1 MRYYA
6 DVHRTRRNCEGF
18 RITYTVD
25 GVSFKH
31 ADDFDEVPAG
41 PGDQLFVDTLPIQH
55 ADGVLELVRRGVEV
69 YYLRRL
75 TLIRKRR
82 EELKLPKTTRG
93 DIKALMTI
101 EERWFRRVTEN
112 FIVLRRMIL
121 AYRSLLRTH
130 QQLLNKYKA
139 LSDAERNVLR
149 PAIKS
154 LEEQMDTLAKQIAE
168 EAGIRYPAYNMIIEG
183 LGICDGLAGRE
194 ALAELLTYADFVSS
208 PLRGLKRLMGLY
220 KPIRSSKKKHWKL
233 YDGGLHQA
241 AIRLAM
247 AHYRTMPNGRQ
258 CWELVKQIKQLLTAQ
273 ALGGPAARG
282 KIQKYTP
289 GASTL

>member
-168 EAGIRYPAYNMIIEG
+168 EAGIRYPAYNIIIEG

-233 YDGGLHQA
+233 YYGGLHQA